1 MQPATRPADLTPS
14 TDPLLETQ
22 VFWTKYKTPVLIG
35 LIALIVGAVAFGA
48 YWFYK
53 QQRDSAAATAL
64 STAKDEAAYQK
75 VINEHGGSPAAAS
88 AYIFLANEQRKKQNF
103 AGSNE
108 TLQKFVSNYP
118 KHELVTTAK
127 MATGANLESLN
138 KPDEALETY
147 RRIAADYPK
156 SFNAPL
162 AMLAQVPLLKAKGQ
176 VDQARQVCETV
187 LTQFR
192 DSTAAQIASQYLRS
206 LKPATQQV
214 AGPVGATPPVQP
226 AGAAPG
232 QGTPA
237 ATP

>member
-1 MQPATRPADLTPS
+1 MPSATRPADPTPS
-14 TDPLLETQ
+14 TDPLLETE
-22 VFWTKYKTPVLIG
+22 VFWAKYKTPILIG
-35 LIALIVGAVAFGA
+35 IIAILLGAAAVAAF
-48 YWFYK
+48 WLYK
-53 QQRDSAAATAL
+53 QQRDSAAAIAL
-64 STAKDEAAYQK
+64 SQAKDEAAYQK
-75 VINEHGGSPAAAS
+75 VINEHGGSAAAAS
-88 AYIFLANEQRKKQNF
+88 AYIFLANDQRKKQNF

-108 TLQKFVSNYP
+108 TLQKFISKYP

-127 MATGANLESLN
+127 MAVGANLESLN

-192 DSTAAQIASQYLRS
+192 DSAAAQMASQYLRT
-206 LKPATQQV
+206 LKPAT
-214 AGPVGATPPVQP
+214 PP
-226 AGAAPG
+226 AGVTPAPESPAASAAP
-232 QGTPA
+232 TP
-237 ATP
+237 